1 MYIKTKIS
9 VGFSAVALIALL
21 LGGLGYFGAS
31 RSQAS
36 IEQLGLVR
44 LAGVQSVLEMQ
55 VSLAEVVTSMRTLM
69 NTHATLTEKQREYE
83 RIELGRAA
91 YREALSAYE
100 QLPKSE
106 DEARE
111 WGLFTETLPAWVEA
125 NNAILAL
132 HQQVD
137 RQLSMNSL
145 ADVGALQQQI
155 AAQTMGQTLV
165 YQTQSFNYLN
175 NVVRMNMD
183 AAALNVDEDLAKA
196 TQLKLLSLFAMILG
210 VLLSAVLGIRITRD
224 ITRPLQ
230 LLVTSVKHVSQSSDF
245 SHQVAYSKKD
255 EVGEV
260 VESFNHLLDSQKQAL
275 QEASETVASL
285 ASGDFSLRV
294 KRHYEGDLA
303 KLKEGINASA
313 DTIVLTMNELGKVMQ
328 ALKQGQFDIQIS
340 PDLVSGEFR
349 RMLED
354 ASQGTRA
361 LRNSIDDIIKVMSA
375 TQSGH
380 FNERVN
386 ADASGDLLKLKE
398 MINASV
404 VALHNAIEDISRV
417 MVAQSKGDLTQTIAT
432 QYPGDLGVL
441 TSAANHTAEKLQE
454 VILRIRLAVEAVN
467 TAAAEIAMGNT
478 DLSQRT
484 EEQASSL
491 EETASSLE
499 ELTST
504 VKMNADNARQANV
517 LAQTASRIAEEGG
530 IKARTVEKT
539 MDAITDSSKKIADI
553 TSLIDGIAFQTNIL
567 ALNAAVEAARA
578 GEQGRG
584 FAVVASEVRALA
596 QRSAAAAKE
605 IKELIAQSS
614 DIVKTG
620 NTLVKETGLT
630 IQEIV
635 ESVKRVTDL
644 MADISAASEEQ
655 SQGIAQVNQAVL
667 QMDEVTQ
674 QNAALVEEAAAAAES
689 LEEQAQSLKESV
701 ALFKLE
707 GGQTNAGLY
716 PAAKMQKNL
725 PSPTPS
731 SAKLNALSRQTAR
744 DDEWEEF

>member
-9 VGFSAVALIALL
+9 VGFSAVALIALV

-31 RSQAS
+31 RSQTS

-83 RIELGRAA
+83 RIEAGRAA
-91 YREALSAYE
+91 YRKALSAYE

-111 WGLFTETLPAWVEA
+111 WARFTETLPAWVEA

-137 RQLSMNSL
+137 RQLSLNAL
-145 ADVGALQQQI
+145 ADVGGLQQQI

-175 NVVRMNMD
+175 NVVQMNMD
-183 AAALNVDEDLAKA
+183 AAALNVEDDLAKA
-196 TQLKLLSLFAMILG
+196 AQLKLLSLIAMILG
-210 VLLSAVLGIRITRD
+210 VLLSAILGIRITRD

-275 QEASETVASL
+275 QEASETVAAL

-303 KLKEGINASA
+303 RLKEGINASA
-313 DTIVLTMNELGKVMQ
+313 DTIVLTMTELGKVMQ
-328 ALKQGQFDIQIS
+328 SLKQGEFDIQIN
-340 PDLVSGEFR
+340 PNLVSGEFR
-349 RMLED
+349 RMLEN
-354 ASQGTRA
+354 ASQGTQA
-361 LRNSIDDIIKVMSA
+361 LRNSINDIINVMSA

-398 MINASV
+398 MINTSV

-417 MVAQSKGDLTQTIAT
+417 MVAQSKGDLTQTIET

-454 VILRIRLAVEAVN
+454 VILQIRLAVEAVN

-504 VKMNADNARQANV
+504 VKMNADNARQANQ

-530 IKARTVEKT
+530 IKASTVEKT
-539 MDAITDSSKKIADI
+539 MEAITDSSNKIADI

-614 DIVKTG
+614 DIVKSG
-620 NTLVKETGLT
+620 NALVKETGLT

-689 LEEQAQSLKESV
+689 LEEQAQSLKASV

-707 GGQTNAGLY
+707 DGLTNTGTL
-716 PAAKMQKNL
+716 PAPKIQKNL